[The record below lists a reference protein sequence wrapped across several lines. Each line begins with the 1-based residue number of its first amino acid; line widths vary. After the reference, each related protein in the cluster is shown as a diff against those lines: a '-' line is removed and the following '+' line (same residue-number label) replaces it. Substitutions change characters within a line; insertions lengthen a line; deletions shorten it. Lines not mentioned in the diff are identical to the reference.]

1 MRLSQCAVLALI
13 PYLGAAFIPWLNT
26 DSVTRALLIT
36 VVWAALLSSLIA
48 GVVLGGTYVYQNRSA
63 SVSTSLPPQ
72 SKVSRSWRITRLYAQ
87 GVFILLVLALLSYL
101 LLSPL
106 VALALVSL
114 AQYGAI
120 TQLLASPVVEAV
132 APEQKHFLNRVMWAS
147 IGCLL
152 MLALSFIYWLK
163 ATA

>member
-1 MRLSQCAVLALI
+1 MRLSQYAVLALI

-26 DSVTRALLIT
+26 GAVTRVLLIT

-48 GVVLGGTYVYQNRSA
+48 GVVLGSRYMQQNLQQGLP
-63 SVSTSLPPQ
+63 SVQRWP
-72 SKVSRSWRITRLYAQ
+72 ITRLYVQ

-106 VALALVSL
+106 VALALVCL
-114 AQYGAI
+114 AQYGAMK
-120 TQLLASPVVEAV
+120 QLLSSPIADAV
-132 APEQKHFLNRVMWAS
+132 AIEQKQFLMRIMWAS

-152 MLALSFIYWLK
+152 MLALSFIYWSQT
-163 ATA
+163 AT